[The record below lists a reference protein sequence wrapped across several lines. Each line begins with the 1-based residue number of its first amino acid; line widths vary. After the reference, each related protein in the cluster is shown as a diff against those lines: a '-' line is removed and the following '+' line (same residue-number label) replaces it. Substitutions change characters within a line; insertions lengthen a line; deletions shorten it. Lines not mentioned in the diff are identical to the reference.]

1 MKNIELIRNVVDNL
15 IRVSSEKSTQ
25 RGIFLACVAGG
36 IVSKSYEAVRRWEG
50 DALNFLAPSAL
61 ASFMHAFGPALP
73 PKLSQAQKNNS
84 ASYEGWEI
92 FLRASPVKKTLL

>member
-36 IVSKSYEAVRRWEG
+36 IVSKSYEAVERMGRRRFE
-50 DALNFLAPSAL
+50 FSR
-61 ASFMHAFGPALP
+61 AFGSRFLHACIGAGFAA
-73 PKLSQAQKNNS
+73 KTFTGAKNNS
-84 ASYEGWEI
+84 TSYAGCEI